1 MAGTTNTSSVKRM
14 SAREG
19 RGFVNGNRVTSLI
32 KLNAVFTPEITDK
45 RVAGQRGT
53 SAKVI
58 GYAIT
63 GTITQFKATRWLRD
77 AIKTYMTTGVFP
89 QMDIQAVM
97 DDADSDFFS
106 TYGEER
112 IQLIGV
118 QLTGDLPVI
127 DIDAEGEEIQEEVTF
142 SAAEIRFL

>member
-1 MAGTTNTSSVKRM
+1 MSQFKRM

-19 RGFVNGNRVTSLI
+19 RGFVNGKKVTSLL

-45 RVAGQRGT
+45 RTVGQKGT
-53 SAKVI
+53 SSKVV

-77 AIKTYMTTGVFP
+77 AIKQYLTTGIFP
-89 QMDIQAVM
+89 QMDIQAVS
-97 DDADSDFFS
+97 DDSDSDFHNSF
-106 TYGEER
+106 GEER

-118 QLTGDLPVI
+118 QLTGDLPII
-127 DIDAEGEEIQEEVTF
+127 DIDAEGEEIQEEISF
-142 SAAEIRFL
+142 SASEIRFL